1 MSIFSP
7 SERTFIQRQRVG
19 RFATA
24 DQAGQPHIV
33 PVCYACDG
41 AALYIALDTKPKRVE
56 PQRLKRVRNLLANP
70 QVALLVDHY
79 SDDWSELTFVLIRG
93 TAELVPPE
101 TAEHR
106 VAIELL
112 RDRYPQYREM
122 PIQEQPVIA
131 IRPTAVTA
139 WGAPAE

>member
-7 SERTFIQRQRVG
+7 SELNFIQRQRVG

-24 DQAGQPHIV
+24 DQDGQPHIV
-33 PVCYACDG
+33 PVCYAGDG

-79 SDDWSELTFVLIRG
+79 SDDWSELAFVLIRG

-101 TAEHR
+101 ATEHR

-112 RDRYPQYREM
+112 CDRYPQYREM

-139 WGAPAE
+139 WGALAE

>member
-1 MSIFSP
+1 MSTFSP
-7 SERTFIQRQRVG
+7 SERNFIQQQRVG

-24 DQAGQPHIV
+24 DQDGRPHIV
-33 PVCYACDG
+33 PVCYADDG

-70 QVALLVDHY
+70 QVALVVDHY
-79 SDDWSELTFVLIRG
+79 SDDWSELAFVLIRG
-93 TAELVPPE
+93 TAELVPPDA
-101 TAEHR
+101 AEHR
-106 VAIELL
+106 AAIELL

-139 WGAPAE
+139 WGVLAE

>member
-1 MSIFSP
+1 MSTFSS
-7 SERTFIQRQRVG
+7 SELNFIQRQRVG

-24 DQAGQPHIV
+24 DQDGRPHIV

-79 SDDWSELTFVLIRG
+79 SDDWSELAFVLIRG

-101 TAEHR
+101 ATEHR